1 MTSSTSTRTA
11 ARWLAALGV
20 LLIAACS
27 SSASA
32 APRKPAKPPAVDPA
46 AQAAAN
52 KLEAARLAKL
62 RGDAALD
69 AGRPAEALAAYEE
82 AFALAPSSVLLFNRA
97 RCHERLEQFPQALQL
112 LERFSLEAEDSVR
125 ARVPALDELLASYR
139 ARVARLFIVVPVEG
153 VEVRL
158 GERILGR
165 SPLPQPLAVNAG
177 KPTTLSIADERFFP
191 VSHPVEV
198 VGGRDVHV
206 DVRLDSRETKAV
218 LRVSS
223 GEAGA
228 TASVDDA
235 ESGNVPLDVVVVP
248 GTHQVRLIKEGYVP
262 ALTSVLVKAGE
273 LRLIDIALQRE
284 PRLYERWY
292 FWAAVGVVVA
302 AGASVAVAW
311 TIERPALR
319 GTLNSSE
326 PPLAPSVLPR
336 LTF

>member
-1 MTSSTSTRTA
+1 MISTRPA
-11 ARWLAALGV
+11 QLERFSHASFVV
-20 LLIAACS
+20 LLILS
-27 SSASA
+27 PTLVSA
-32 APRKPAKPPAVDPA
+32 APKRVPKQVVPDPA
-46 AQAAAN
+46 TQAAAN
-52 KLEAARLAKL
+52 KLEASRLAKL

-69 AGRPAEALAAYEE
+69 AGRPVEALAAYEE

-97 RCHERLEQFPQALQL
+97 RCHERLEQFPQALEL
-112 LERFSLEAEDSVR
+112 LERFSLEAEDAVR
-125 ARVPALDELLASYR
+125 ARVPALDELVASYR

-177 KPTTLSIADERFFP
+177 KPTTLSISDERYFP
-191 VSHPVEV
+191 VSRPVEL

-235 ESGNVPLDVVVVP
+235 ESGNVPLDVVVAP
-248 GTHQVRLIKEGYVP
+248 GTHQVRLVKEGYVP

-273 LRLIDIALQRE
+273 LRLVDIGIQRE

-326 PPLAPSVLPR
+326 PPLAPSLLPW
-336 LTF
+336 LVF